1 MNRKLKFKELML
13 ISKIFKDLNV
23 KSYVE
28 YLLGNKLEKLLKS
41 NDTIETKQMIVITDI
56 IAFIVQNMAEAETNI
71 YKLFSSYSDIED
83 IENMEADMVYDSLFN
98 IFKGGIPSVI
108 KDMIDLDDLKKKMS
122 DLTEN

>member
-1 MNRKLKFKELML
+1 MDRKLKFKELML